1 MQHRKI
7 SSSTCKK
14 IIGLFIIVLS
24 TTQSG
29 IAQVKPVTTD
39 QDTVF
44 FLANKKG
51 ILGKIGRSV
60 SIYEPEVI
68 LPRRGPVKNET
79 PFESYKGKIIRNIIV
94 TQLGL
99 YGSVNDTLNAAR
111 NQERH
116 LGDALH
122 TTTKEKVIRKN
133 LFFSSGDSLYPYL
146 MADNERFLRNISYL
160 SDARIAVG
168 ALKNNPDSVDIF
180 IITKDVFPIGAA
192 IDAGNSQSIHFE
204 ISDDNLLGRGDRLQI
219 RNFIDFNRKPDYG
232 IGIEYTKRN
241 LVGSFADVTLG
252 YDNQKESFISGLRN
266 EKAIYL
272 RADLPLVSPYHPIV
286 GSLVMGNFRT
296 NDVYPGDTLYSRFYQ
311 YQYDLVDGWIGWN
324 IGASRKLQENF
335 ASRTKRILSARIVQR
350 NFTQRPTLYEQQYDI
365 RFSDLRSVLA
375 SYTIFNQDFYH
386 TNYIYGFGR
395 NEDVPEGYSLSFTG
409 GWSERNGKSR
419 PYGGFEYQRN
429 YYTQQNKYLNYQL
442 KIGSSFN
449 NGSFQDFSFL
459 TSLEHFTKLKRISNG
474 KWFTRHFLNASF
486 TQLLNTS
493 LNEPLQL
500 SSDFGIPNINN
511 TQQPNTTRATL
522 NGESVFY
529 STWKLAG
536 FRFAP
541 FSFLYLT
548 YLKPL
553 GASLSDGAYYSALGA
568 GLRSRNENL
577 VFGTMELKAYYY
589 PQFPGNMNPW
599 YISFSTQ
606 VRFRYNTQLI
616 KKPDFIMVN

>member
-7 SSSTCKK
+7 SISICKK
-14 IIGLFIIVLS
+14 IIGLFIIVLL

-29 IAQVKPVTTD
+29 TAQVKPVTTE

-60 SIYEPEVI
+60 SIYEPEII

-79 PFESYKGKIIRNIIV
+79 PFTSYKGKVIRNIIV

-111 NQERH
+111 NQEQH

-192 IDAGNSQSIHFE
+192 VDAGNSQSIHFE
-204 ISDDNLLGRGDRLQI
+204 LSDDNLLGRGDRLQI

-241 LVGSFADVTLG
+241 LGGSFTDVTLG

-272 RADLPLVSPYHPIV
+272 RADLPLVSPYHPLV
-286 GSLVMGNFRT
+286 GSLLMGNFRT
-296 NDVYPGDTLYSRFYQ
+296 NDVYPGDTLYSRYYQ
-311 YQYDLVDGWIGWN
+311 YQYDLADGWIGWN

-350 NFTQRPTLYEQQYDI
+350 NFTKRPTLYEQQYDI

-449 NGSFQDFSFL
+449 NGSFQDVSFL

-474 KWFTRHFLNASF
+474 KWFIRHFLNASF

-553 GASLSDGAYYSALGA
+553 GAPLSDGAYYSAIGA

-577 VFGTMELKAYYY
+577 VFGTMELKAFYY

>member
-1 MQHRKI
+1 MHHRNL
-7 SSSTCKK
+7 SSSILQWVTGVFL
-14 IIGLFIIVLS
+14 IILTS
-24 TTQSG
+24 TQLG
-29 IAQVKPVTTD
+29 IAQPTKKNQL

-51 ILGKIGRSV
+51 ILGKIGRSLSV
-60 SIYEPEVI
+60 YEPEII
-68 LPRRGPVKNET
+68 LPRRGPIKNET
-79 PFESYKGKIIRNIIV
+79 PFAVYKGKIIRNIII

-99 YGSVNDTLNAAR
+99 YGSVNDTLNDSR
-111 NQERH
+111 NRKRI

-122 TTTKEKVIRKN
+122 TATKEKVIQKN
-133 LFFSSGDSLYPYL
+133 IFFSSGDSVYPYL
-146 MADNERFLRNISYL
+146 LADNERFLRNISYL
-160 SDARIAVG
+160 TDARIAVG

-180 IITKDVFPIGAA
+180 IITKDLFPIGGA

-219 RNFIDFNRKPDYG
+219 RNYVDFNRKPDYG

-241 LVGSFADVTLG
+241 LGGSFTDVTIG
-252 YDNQKESFISGLRN
+252 YDNQKESFISGQRN

-272 RADLPLVSPYHPIV
+272 RADLPLVSPYHPLV
-286 GSLVMGNFRT
+286 GSLLIGNFST
-296 NDVYPGDTLYSRFYQ
+296 HDVYPQDTMYSRFNQ

-324 IGASRKLQENF
+324 MGASNKLQENF
-335 ASRTKRILSARIVQR
+335 SSRTKRILSARIVQR
-350 NFTQRPTLYEQQYDI
+350 NFSKRPILYEQQYDI
-365 RFSDLRSVLA
+365 RFSDLLSVLA

-419 PYGGFEYQRN
+419 PYGGFDYQRN

-449 NGSFQDFSFL
+449 NGSFQDVCVL

-474 KWFTRHFLNASF
+474 QWFIRHFLNASF

-522 NGESVFY
+522 NGETVFY
-529 STWKLAG
+529 SNWKLAG

-548 YLKPL
+548 YLKTL
-553 GASLSDGAYYSALGA
+553 GAPLSDGAYYSAIGA

-589 PQFPGNMNPW
+589 PQFPGIMNPW
-599 YISFSTQ
+599 FISFNTQ

-616 KKPDFIMVN
+616 KKPDFITAN